1 MNLIATFG
9 MVKPR
14 TYQVAWRV
22 IMRMSESEWHVSKQ
36 HNITWNVKMG
46 KICVN
51 NIMTSLQSQAKGP
64 RQRVVG
70 ESWTTI
76 ISWEITKVFKSLM
89 IALEKLLVEHFP
101 ELANKIMSYN
111 NFVYDQII
119 NYNLFYRGGIRTRVY
134 EVKENK
140 LYQLG

>member
-1 MNLIATFG
+1 MNLLATFG

-22 IMRMSESEWHVSKQ
+22 IIRMNESEWHVWKQ
-36 HNITWNVKMG
+36 HNITWNVKIG

-119 NYNLFYRGGIRTRVY
+119 NYNLFYKGEIRNRVY
-134 EVKENK
+134 EVTENK